1 MVESVRVAGVQ
12 LDVAIGEVEAN
23 LRRIEKYAREAA
35 AGGAKLVVFP
45 EAALTGY
52 CFETF
57 EEARKYAQPIPGP
70 AAERVAA
77 LCRELGVYVV
87 FGMVEGDEDRIYNA
101 AVLVGPEGLVGKYRK
116 IHLPYLGL
124 DRFVTPGECEPVV
137 YDVAGLKIGVNIC
150 YDGSFPEPSRLLAIQ
165 GVDLIV
171 LPTNWP
177 PGGEVAADGLTP
189 ARALENHIYYMAVN
203 RIGEERGF
211 TFIGKSRLISPHGA
225 VVGGGLAREEK
236 VFFGEVRPDIARNK
250 HLVRVPGKHEVHR
263 FRDRRP
269 DLYGRLA
276 GAVDSEGLL
285 IGPAPVPAA
294 PAPGLGN
301 TAPVGEAQAKTVDAG
316 AARVADQEIHKQ
328 LWAPWRLDYVTADK
342 PKAPPLRKARPV
354 RAAEE
359 LSAERQQCFV
369 CQAAAAPD
377 TSRDREMLVVA
388 RSPHSIAIL
397 NRFPYNNG
405 HILVAPLAHKAHL
418 DELTPEE
425 AADGLALITRMN
437 GALDALMNPDGF
449 NVGLN
454 LGRAAGAGLPGHLH
468 WHLVPR
474 WNGDVNFM
482 PATAGVRVIPQ
493 SLDAAWQLLV
503 GLLRDLD

>member
-1 MVESVRVAGVQ
+1 MVEAVRVAGVQ
-12 LDVAIGEVEAN
+12 LDVALGEVEAN
-23 LRRIEKYAREAA
+23 LGRIERYTREAA

-57 EEARKYAQPIPGP
+57 EEAQKYAQAVPGP
-70 AAERVAA
+70 ATERMSAV
-77 LCRELGVYVV
+77 CRELGVFVV
-87 FGMVEGDEDRIYNA
+87 FGMVEGFEGRIYNA
-101 AVLVGPEGLVGKYRK
+101 AVVVGPEGLVGKYRK
-116 IHLPYLGL
+116 IHLPFLGL

-236 VFFGEVRPDIARNK
+236 VFYGEVRPDLARNK

-285 IGPAPVPAA
+285 IGSAPVPAA
-294 PAPGLGN
+294 PA
-301 TAPVGEAQAKTVDAG
+301 APAVGEAQPQPAG
-316 AARVADQEIHKQ
+316 FAEGREPNQNQEIHKQ
-328 LWAPWRLDYVTADK
+328 LWAPWRLDYVTADQ
-342 PKAPPLRKARPV
+342 PKAPPQRKARPV
-354 RAAEE
+354 RTAEE
-359 LSAERQQCFV
+359 LAAERTQCFI
-369 CQAAAAPD
+369 CQAASAPD

-425 AADGLALITRMN
+425 AADELALVTRLN
-437 GALDALMNPDGF
+437 GALDALMKPDGF

-454 LGRAAGAGLPGHLH
+454 LGKAAGAGLPGHLH

-482 PATAGVRVIPQ
+482 PSTAGVRVVPQ
-493 SLDAAWQLLV
+493 SLDAAWQLLT